1 MIWAFCYVKAMADKE
16 LELYIH
22 IPFCIRK
29 CNYCDFLSFS
39 YDEEGIEK
47 YVSTLV
53 EEISCKAENYKDNLI
68 TSVFIGGGTPSILSA
83 EQIERIMNAVKNN
96 YDLSDCSEIT
106 IESNPGTLTE
116 EKLLAYKKSGINR
129 LSIGLQSANDDEL
142 KLLGRIHD
150 YQTFVDNYKLARKV
164 GFENINVDLISA
176 IPGGSIE
183 KFKESLLK
191 VIELNPEHISVY
203 SLIVEEGTPF
213 YQNYGQGGPLEDR
226 LISEEDDREIYHQT
240 KKLLAEA
247 GYNQYEI
254 SNYAKVGRECQHN
267 IGYWIRKNY
276 IGFGL
281 GASSLYDDVRYKNTS
296 DIKEYLSCINED
308 MFHFDNI
315 SYGYM
320 KHYEVEKLADN
331 EIISEYIYL
340 GLRMNKG
347 INLKEISEIVGQDVY
362 EIYKVWIDMCAHDG
376 LIVIEDKTIC
386 LTDKGQDL
394 ANYVMAGFV

>member
-1 MIWAFCYVKAMADKE
+1 MADKE

-39 YDEEGIEK
+39 CDEEGIEK
-47 YVSTLV
+47 YVKTLIK
-53 EEISCKAENYKDNLI
+53 EITYKSGDYKNDVI
-68 TSVFIGGGTPSILSA
+68 TSIFIGGGTPSILSDD
-83 EQIERIMNAVKNN
+83 QIERIMNVVKNN
-96 YDLSDCSEIT
+96 YNLSERCEIT

-150 YQTFVDNYKLARKV
+150 YQTFVDNYNLARKL
-164 GFENINVDLISA
+164 GFDNINVDLISA

-191 VIELNPEHISVY
+191 VVELNPEHISVY
-203 SLIVEEGTPF
+203 SLIIEEGTPF
-213 YQNYGQGGPLEDR
+213 YINYGEGGPLEYT
-226 LISEEDDREIYHQT
+226 LISEDDDREIYHLNNS
-240 KKLLAEA
+240 LLAEA

-254 SNYAKVGRECQHN
+254 SNYSKVGKECQHN

-281 GASSLYDDVRYKNTS
+281 GASSLYDNVRYKNTS
-296 DIKEYLSCINED
+296 DMNEYLISKTEIVSC
-308 MFHFDNI
+308 
-315 SYGYM
+315 GYM
-320 KHYEVEKLADN
+320 IRKEVENLVDN
-331 EIISEYIYL
+331 EIISEYLYL

-347 INLKEISEIVGQDVY
+347 VNLKEVSKYVGQDVY
-362 EIYKVWIDMCAHDG
+362 EIFKTWIEMCVQDG
-376 LIVIEDKTIC
+376 LLINNDNIIR
-386 LTDKGQDL
+386 LTNKGQDL

>member
-1 MIWAFCYVKAMADKE
+1 MTNNE
-16 LELYIH
+16 LEIYIH

-39 YDEEGIEK
+39 CDDEGIDK

-53 EEISCKAENYKDNLI
+53 EEIRCRAVDYKDDMI

-83 EQIERIMNAVKNN
+83 KQIESIMNALKNN
-96 YDLSDCSEIT
+96 YTFSDDCEIT

-116 EKLLAYKKSGINR
+116 EKLLAYKNSGISR

-150 YQTFVDNYKLARKV
+150 YQTFADNYNLARKL
-164 GFENINVDLISA
+164 GFDNINVDLISA

-191 VIELNPEHISVY
+191 VVELNPEHISVY
-203 SLIVEEGTPF
+203 SLIIEEGTPF
-213 YQNYGQGGPLEDR
+213 YINYGEGGPLEDT
-226 LISEEDDREIYHQT
+226 LISEDDDREIYHLT
-240 KKLLAEA
+240 KTLLAEA

-254 SNYAKVGRECQHN
+254 SNYSKIGKECQHN

-281 GASSLYDDVRYKNTS
+281 GASSLYDNLRYKNTS
-296 DIKEYLSCINED
+296 DMNEYLISKTEKVSC
-308 MFHFDNI
+308 
-315 SYGYM
+315 GYM
-320 KHYEVEKLADN
+320 IRKEVENLIDN
-331 EIISEYIYL
+331 EIISEYLYL

-347 INLKEISEIVGQDVY
+347 VNLKEVSKCVGQDVY
-362 EIYKVWIDMCAHDG
+362 VIFKTWIEMCVQDG
-376 LIVIEDKTIC
+376 LLINNDNIIR
-386 LTDKGQDL
+386 LTNKGQDL

>member
-1 MIWAFCYVKAMADKE
+1 MGFLLYKKVMADKE

-39 YDEEGIEK
+39 CDEEGIEK
-47 YVSTLV
+47 YVKTLIK
-53 EEISCKAENYKDNLI
+53 EITYKSGDYKNDVI
-68 TSVFIGGGTPSILSA
+68 TSIFIGGGTPSILLP
-83 EQIERIMNAVKNN
+83 EQIEMIMKAIIDNYKLTKN
-96 YDLSDCSEIT
+96 CEIT

-116 EKLLAYKKSGINR
+116 EKLIAYRDSGINR

-150 YQTFVDNYKLARKV
+150 YQTFVDNYNLARRL
-164 GFENINVDLISA
+164 GFENINIDLISA

-191 VIELNPEHISVY
+191 VVELNPEHISVY
-203 SLIVEEGTPF
+203 SLIIEEGTPF
-213 YQNYGQGGPLEDR
+213 YINYGEGGPLEDT
-226 LISEEDDREIYHQT
+226 LISEDDDREIYHIT
-240 KKLLAEA
+240 KTLLAEA

-254 SNYAKVGRECQHN
+254 SNYSKVGKECQHN

-276 IGFGL
+276 LGFGL
-281 GASSLYDDVRYKNTS
+281 GASSLYDNVRYKNTW
-296 DIKEYLSCINED
+296 DMEEYLSYNDEKALFNE
-308 MFHFDNI
+308 NI

-320 KHYEVEKLADN
+320 KRCEIEKLEIKD
-331 EIISEYIYL
+331 IISEYMYL
-340 GLRMNKG
+340 GLRMNRG
-347 INLKEISEIVGQDVY
+347 VDLKRVSEQVEQDVY
-362 EIYKVWIDMCAHDG
+362 AIYKNWIDKCVSDG
-376 LIVIEDKTIC
+376 LIKNKDHIIC

>member
-1 MIWAFCYVKAMADKE
+1 MGFLLCKMMVNKE

-39 YDEEGIEK
+39 CDDKGINK
-47 YVSTLV
+47 YVSPLV
-53 EEISCKAENYKDNLI
+53 EEIRCKAVDYKDDVI

-83 EQIERIMNAVKNN
+83 KQIESIMNALKNN
-96 YDLSDCSEIT
+96 YTFSDDCEIT

-116 EKLLAYKKSGINR
+116 EKLLAYKNSGISR

-150 YQTFVDNYKLARKV
+150 YQTFADNYNLARKL
-164 GFENINVDLISA
+164 GFDNINVDLISA

-191 VIELNPEHISVY
+191 VVELNPEHISVY
-203 SLIVEEGTPF
+203 SLIIEEGTPF
-213 YQNYGQGGPLEDR
+213 YINYGEGGPLEDT
-226 LISEEDDREIYHQT
+226 LISEDDDREIYHLT
-240 KKLLAEA
+240 KTLLAEA

-254 SNYAKVGRECQHN
+254 SNYSKIGKECQHN

-276 IGFGL
+276 VGFGL
-281 GASSLYDDVRYKNTS
+281 GASSLYDNVRYKNTS
-296 DIKEYLSCINED
+296 DINEYLIRKAENVSC
-308 MFHFDNI
+308 
-315 SYGYM
+315 GYM
-320 KHYEVEKLADN
+320 IRKEVEKL
-331 EIISEYIYL
+331 EIKDIIGEYMYL

-347 INLKEISEIVGQDVY
+347 VDLKRVSEQVEQDVY
-362 EIYKVWIDMCAHDG
+362 AIYKNWIDKCVSDG
-376 LIVIEDKTIC
+376 LIKNKDHIIC

>member
-1 MIWAFCYVKAMADKE
+1 MGFLLYKKVMADKE

-39 YDEEGIEK
+39 CDEEGIEK

-53 EEISCKAENYKDNLI
+53 EEIRCKARDYKDDVI
-68 TSVFIGGGTPSILSA
+68 TSVFIGGGTPSILSDD
-83 EQIERIMNAVKNN
+83 QIERIMNVVKNN
-96 YDLSDCSEIT
+96 YNLSDCCEIT

-116 EKLLAYKKSGINR
+116 EKLLAYKNSGISR

-150 YQTFVDNYKLARKV
+150 YQTFVDNYNLARKL
-164 GFENINVDLISA
+164 GFDNINVDLISA

-191 VIELNPEHISVY
+191 VVELNPEHISVY
-203 SLIVEEGTPF
+203 SLIIEEGTPF
-213 YQNYGQGGPLEDR
+213 YINYGEGGPLEDT
-226 LISEEDDREIYHQT
+226 LISEDDDREIYHLT
-240 KKLLAEA
+240 KTLLAEA

-254 SNYAKVGRECQHN
+254 SNYSKVGKECQHN

-281 GASSLYDDVRYKNTS
+281 GASSLYDNVRYKNTL
-296 DIKEYLSCINED
+296 DMNEYLISKTEKVSC
-308 MFHFDNI
+308 
-315 SYGYM
+315 GYM
-320 KHYEVEKLADN
+320 IRKEVENLVDN
-331 EIISEYIYL
+331 EIISEYLYL

-347 INLKEISEIVGQDVY
+347 VNLKEVSKYVGQDVY
-362 EIYKVWIDMCAHDG
+362 EIFKKWIEMCVQDG
-376 LIVIEDKTIC
+376 LLLNNDNIIR

>member
-1 MIWAFCYVKAMADKE
+1 MADKE

-39 YDEEGIEK
+39 CDNVGIDK

-53 EEISCKAENYKDNLI
+53 EEIRCKAVDYKDDVI

-83 EQIERIMNAVKNN
+83 KQIESIMNALKNN
-96 YDLSDCSEIT
+96 YAFSDDCEIT

-116 EKLLAYKKSGINR
+116 EKLLAYKNSGISR

-150 YQTFVDNYKLARKV
+150 YQTFADNYNLARKL
-164 GFENINVDLISA
+164 GFDNINVDLISA

-203 SLIVEEGTPF
+203 SLIIEEGTPF
-213 YQNYGQGGPLEDR
+213 YINYGEGGPLEDT
-226 LISEEDDREIYHQT
+226 LISEDDDREIYHLT
-240 KKLLAEA
+240 KTLLAEA

-254 SNYAKVGRECQHN
+254 SNYSKVGKECQHN

-276 IGFGL
+276 VGFGL
-281 GASSLYDDVRYKNTS
+281 GASSLYDNVRYKNTL
-296 DIKEYLSCINED
+296 DMEEYLFCYDEKALFNE
-308 MFHFDNI
+308 NI

-320 KHYEVEKLADN
+320 KRCEIEKLEIKD
-331 EIISEYIYL
+331 IISEYMYL
-340 GLRMNKG
+340 GLRMNRG
-347 INLKEISEIVGQDVY
+347 VDLKKVSEQVEQDVY
-362 EIYKVWIDMCAHDG
+362 NIYRTWIDKCVSDG
-376 LIVIEDKTIC
+376 LIKNKDHIIC

>member
-1 MIWAFCYVKAMADKE
+1 MADKE

-39 YDEEGIEK
+39 CDEEGIEK

-53 EEISCKAENYKDNLI
+53 EEIRCKARDYKDDVI
-68 TSVFIGGGTPSILSA
+68 TSVFIGGGTPSILSDD
-83 EQIERIMNAVKNN
+83 QIERIMNVVKNN
-96 YDLSDCSEIT
+96 YNLSDCCEIT

-129 LSIGLQSANDDEL
+129 LSIGLQSADDDEL

-150 YQTFVDNYKLARKV
+150 YQTFVDNYNLARKL
-164 GFENINVDLISA
+164 GFDTINVDLISA

-191 VIELNPEHISVY
+191 VVELNPEHISVY
-203 SLIVEEGTPF
+203 SLIIEEGTPF
-213 YQNYGQGGPLEDR
+213 YINYGEGGPLEDT
-226 LISEEDDREIYHQT
+226 LISEDDDREIYHLT
-240 KKLLAEA
+240 KTLLAEA

-254 SNYAKVGRECQHN
+254 SNYSKAGRKCQHN

-276 IGFGL
+276 VGFGL
-281 GASSLYDDVRYKNTS
+281 GASSLYDNMRYKNTS
-296 DIKEYLSCINED
+296 DMKEYLRIKAED
-308 MFHFDNI
+308 VPC
-315 SYGYM
+315 GYM
-320 KHYEVEKLADN
+320 IRKEVENLDIKD
-331 EIISEYIYL
+331 IIGEYMYL
-340 GLRMNKG
+340 GLRMNRG
-347 INLKEISEIVGQDVY
+347 VDLKKMSEQVGQDVY
-362 EIYKVWIDMCAHDG
+362 NIYRTWIDKCASDG
-376 LIVIEDKTIC
+376 LIINKDHIIC

>member
-1 MIWAFCYVKAMADKE
+1 MGFLLYKKVMADKE

-39 YDEEGIEK
+39 CDEEGIEK
-47 YVSTLV
+47 YASTLV
-53 EEISCKAENYKDNLI
+53 EEIRCKAVDYKDDMI
-68 TSVFIGGGTPSILSA
+68 TSVFIGGGTPSILSDD
-83 EQIERIMNAVKNN
+83 QIERIMNVVKKN
-96 YDLSDCSEIT
+96 YNLSDCCEIT

-116 EKLLAYKKSGINR
+116 EKLMAYKKSGINR
-129 LSIGLQSANDDEL
+129 LSIGLQSADDDEL

-150 YQTFVDNYKLARKV
+150 YQTFVDNYNLARKL
-164 GFENINVDLISA
+164 GFDNINVDLISA

-191 VIELNPEHISVY
+191 VVELNPEHISVY
-203 SLIVEEGTPF
+203 SLIIEEGTPF
-213 YQNYGQGGPLEDR
+213 YINYGEGGPLEDK
-226 LISEEDDREIYHQT
+226 LISEDDDREIYHLT
-240 KKLLAEA
+240 KTLLAEA

-254 SNYAKVGRECQHN
+254 SNYSKVGKECQHN

-276 IGFGL
+276 VGFGL
-281 GASSLYDDVRYKNTS
+281 GASSLYDNVRYKNTL
-296 DIKEYLSCINED
+296 DMEEYLSCNDEKALFNE
-308 MFHFDNI
+308 NI

-320 KHYEVEKLADN
+320 KRCEIEKL
-331 EIISEYIYL
+331 EIKDTISEYMFL

-347 INLKEISEIVGQDVY
+347 VDLKRVSEQVGQDAY
-362 EIYKVWIDMCAHDG
+362 EIYKNWIDKCVSDG
-376 LIVIEDKTIC
+376 LIKNKDHIIC

>member
-1 MIWAFCYVKAMADKE
+1 MADKE

-39 YDEEGIEK
+39 CDDEGIDK
-47 YVSTLV
+47 YVSALV
-53 EEISCKAENYKDNLI
+53 EEIRCKAVDYKDDMI

-83 EQIERIMNAVKNN
+83 KQIESIMNALKNN
-96 YDLSDCSEIT
+96 YTFSDDCEIT

-116 EKLLAYKKSGINR
+116 EKLLAYKNSGISR

-150 YQTFVDNYKLARKV
+150 YQTFADNYNLARKL
-164 GFENINVDLISA
+164 GFDNINVDLISA

-183 KFKESLLK
+183 KFKESLLM
-191 VIELNPEHISVY
+191 VVELNPEHISVY
-203 SLIVEEGTPF
+203 SLIIEEGTLF
-213 YQNYGQGGPLEDR
+213 YKNYGEGGPLEDS
-226 LISEEDDREIYHQT
+226 LLSEDDDREIYHQT
-240 KKLLAEA
+240 KALLAES

-254 SNYAKVGRECQHN
+254 SNYSKVGRECQHN

-281 GASSLYDDVRYKNTS
+281 GASSLYDNLRYKNTS
-296 DIKEYLSCINED
+296 DMNEYLISKTEKVSC
-308 MFHFDNI
+308 
-315 SYGYM
+315 GYM
-320 KHYEVEKLADN
+320 IRKEVENL
-331 EIISEYIYL
+331 EIKDIIGEYMYL
-340 GLRMNKG
+340 GLRMNRG
-347 INLKEISEIVGQDVY
+347 VDLKKVSEQVEQDVY
-362 EIYKVWIDMCAHDG
+362 AIYKNWIDKCVSDG
-376 LIVIEDKTIC
+376 LIKNKDHIIC

>member
-1 MIWAFCYVKAMADKE
+1 MGFLLYKKVMSDKE

-39 YDEEGIEK
+39 CDEEGIEK
-47 YVSTLV
+47 YVTTLV
-53 EEISCKAENYKDNLI
+53 EEIRCKASDYKDDMI
-68 TSVFIGGGTPSILSA
+68 TSVFIGGGTPSILSDD
-83 EQIERIMNAVKNN
+83 QIERIMNVVKNN
-96 YDLSDCSEIT
+96 YNLSDCCEIT

-129 LSIGLQSANDDEL
+129 LSIGLQSADDDEL

-150 YQTFVDNYKLARKV
+150 HQTFVDNYNLARKL
-164 GFENINVDLISA
+164 GFDNINVDLISA
-176 IPGGSIE
+176 IPGGNIE

-191 VIELNPEHISVY
+191 VVELNPEHISVY
-203 SLIVEEGTPF
+203 SLIIEEGTPF
-213 YQNYGQGGPLEDR
+213 YQIYGQGGPLEDR
-226 LISEEDDREIYHQT
+226 LISEDDDREIYHQT

-281 GASSLYDDVRYKNTS
+281 GSSSLYDNVRYKNTS

-308 MFHFDNI
+308 MCHFDNI

>member
-1 MIWAFCYVKAMADKE
+1 MADKE

-39 YDEEGIEK
+39 CDEEGIEK

-53 EEISCKAENYKDNLI
+53 EEIRCKAGNYKDDVV
-68 TSVFIGGGTPSILSA
+68 TSVFIGGGTPSILSVN
-83 EQIERIMNAVKNN
+83 QIERIMTVVKN
-96 YDLSDCSEIT
+96 YYYLSDNCEIT

-116 EKLLAYKKSGINR
+116 EKLLAYKNSGINR

-150 YQTFVDNYKLARKV
+150 YQTFVDNYKLSRKL
-164 GFENINVDLISA
+164 GFDNINIDLISA

-183 KFKESLLK
+183 KFKESLLM
-191 VIELNPEHISVY
+191 VVELNPEHISVY
-203 SLIVEEGTPF
+203 SLIIEEGTLF
-213 YQNYGQGGPLEDR
+213 YKNYGEGGPLEDS
-226 LISEEDDREIYHQT
+226 LLSEDDDREIYHQT
-240 KKLLAEA
+240 KALLAES

-254 SNYAKVGRECQHN
+254 SNYSKVGRECQHN

-281 GASSLYDDVRYKNTS
+281 GASSLYDNVRYKNTS
-296 DIKEYLSCINED
+296 DMNEYLISKTEKDSC
-308 MFHFDNI
+308 
-315 SYGYM
+315 GYM
-320 KHYEVEKLADN
+320 IRKEVENL
-331 EIISEYIYL
+331 EIKDIIGEYMYL
-340 GLRMNKG
+340 GLRMNRG
-347 INLKEISEIVGQDVY
+347 VDLKKVSEQVEQDVY
-362 EIYKVWIDMCAHDG
+362 AIYKNWIDKCVSDG
-376 LIVIEDKTIC
+376 LIKNKDRIIC

-394 ANYVMAGFV
+394 ANYVMAGFL

>member
-1 MIWAFCYVKAMADKE
+1 MGFLLYKKVMADKE

-39 YDEEGIEK
+39 CDEEGIEK

-53 EEISCKAENYKDNLI
+53 EEIRCKARDYKDDMI

-83 EQIERIMNAVKNN
+83 KQIESIMNALKNN
-96 YDLSDCSEIT
+96 YAFSDDCEIT

-116 EKLLAYKKSGINR
+116 EKLLAYKKSGISR

-150 YQTFVDNYKLARKV
+150 YQTFVDNYNLARKL
-164 GFENINVDLISA
+164 GFDNINVDLISA

-203 SLIVEEGTPF
+203 SLIIEEGTPF
-213 YQNYGQGGPLEDR
+213 YLNYGDGGPLEDT
-226 LISEEDDREIYHQT
+226 LISEDDDREIYRLT
-240 KKLLAEA
+240 KTLLAEA

-254 SNYAKVGRECQHN
+254 SNYSKIGKECQHN

-276 IGFGL
+276 VGFGL
-281 GASSLYDDVRYKNTS
+281 GASSLYDNVRYKNTL
-296 DIKEYLSCINED
+296 DMEEYLSCNDEKFLFNE
-308 MFHFDNI
+308 NI

-320 KHYEVEKLADN
+320 KRCEIEKLEIKD
-331 EIISEYIYL
+331 IISEYMYL
-340 GLRMNKG
+340 GLRMNRG
-347 INLKEISEIVGQDVY
+347 VDLKRVSEQVEQDVY
-362 EIYKVWIDMCAHDG
+362 AIYKNWIDKCVSDG
-376 LIVIEDKTIC
+376 LIKNKDHIIC